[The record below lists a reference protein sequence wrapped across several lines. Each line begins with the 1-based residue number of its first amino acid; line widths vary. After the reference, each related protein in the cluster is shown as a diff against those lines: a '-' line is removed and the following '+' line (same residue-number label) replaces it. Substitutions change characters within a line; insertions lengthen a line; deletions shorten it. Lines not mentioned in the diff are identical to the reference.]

1 MKIFE
6 LAFQAAVELQ
16 SQRDQETQDYV
27 EQLQEKLVESYTCM
41 LHGFNNKQE
50 NEQLLPYF
58 FKLIEFLKRTCNPN
72 LNPTID
78 YLRSSLTLICDIAQ
92 FYKYKVVELVKTQF
106 TLDLINLLK
115 RYTNND
121 DNKLIVEYA
130 EKTLE
135 QLK

>member
-72 LNPTID
+72 LNPTIVIAIILNAHCPTNCIIFLQGLSTQLFD
-78 YLRSSLTLICDIAQ
+78 THLRYCSIL
-92 FYKYKVVELVKTQF
+92 
-106 TLDLINLLK
+106 
-115 RYTNND
+115 
-121 DNKLIVEYA
+121 
-130 EKTLE
+130 
-135 QLK
+135 